1 MRSISIYTIT
11 RNQNLSSLSKLE
23 RQLSDREHF
32 LKIREWE
39 LESMKSLVRRLE
51 AHMDNVYSLRF
62 FYSYQIP
69 RLGKEFD
76 LLQIK
81 EDQIINIELKSGVVS
96 DEAIRKQLMQNRY
109 YLSVLGCAIQ
119 SYTYISSQDRLVRLT
134 NHDHIVDADW
144 KDLCRALQKESDDY
158 RGDIDDLF
166 QAELYLIS
174 PVSEPARF
182 LKKEYFL
189 TSQQRDIQR
198 QILKKLRIG
207 RYGYFCFTGLPGTG
221 KTLLLYDIAMKLSR
235 RQQVLIIHCGNAGSE
250 WKILHERLRRI
261 DFLADDQLTEEV
273 SLEAYS
279 AVLVDE
285 THLLSAEKLQIL
297 LKQYNGHFPLIF
309 SSDSEDAICPDE
321 LGTDTIKLI
330 ENLPEIHM
338 FHLTNRIRT
347 NAELSS
353 FIQNMMHY
361 TGRKTANFYP
371 HVSVVYANDER
382 EAEILL
388 KDYTS
393 QGYQYR
399 PPVCARNHEMEITA
413 VRDTKSLVTVL
424 DDRYYY
430 DKNGYLRSGYS
441 CEGNGS
447 EVRSLFHQLNQAK
460 EELSIIVKQNED
472 VYETLLTLLQ
482 PGRV

>member
-1 MRSISIYTIT
+1 
-11 RNQNLSSLSKLE
+11 
-23 RQLSDREHF
+23 
-32 LKIREWE
+32 
-39 LESMKSLVRRLE
+39 
-51 AHMDNVYSLRF
+51 MDNVYSLRF

-109 YLSVLGCAIQ
+109 YLSVLGCTIQ
-119 SYTYISSQDRLVRLT
+119 SYTYISSHDRLVRLT

-144 KDLCRALQKESDDY
+144 KDLCRALQKEGDDY

-330 ENLPEIHM
+330 ENLPEIQM

-371 HVSVVYANDER
+371 HVSVVYANDEG
-382 EAEILL
+382 EAEMLL
-388 KDYTS
+388 KDYIS

-399 PPVCARNHEMEITA
+399 PPVCTRNHEMEITA
-413 VRDTKSLVTVL
+413 VRDTKCLVTVL

-482 PGRV
+482 PGNLKWQ

>member
-11 RNQNLSSLSKLE
+11 RDQNLSSLSKLE
-23 RQLSDREHF
+23 RQLSGRGYF
-32 LKIREWE
+32 LRIREWE

-81 EDQIINIELKSGVVS
+81 ENQIINIELKSGVVS

-109 YLSVLGCAIQ
+109 YLSVLGCTIQ
-119 SYTYISSQDRLVRLT
+119 SYTYISSQNRLVRLT

-144 KDLCRALQKESDDY
+144 NDLCRALQKESDDY
-158 RGDIDDLF
+158 QGNIDDLF

-174 PVSEPARF
+174 PVLEPARF

-198 QILKKLRIG
+198 QILKKLRTG
-207 RYGYFCFTGLPGTG
+207 RCGYFCFTGLPGTG

-235 RQQVLIIHCGNAGSE
+235 RQKVLIIHCGNAGNE

-261 DFLADDQLTEEV
+261 DFLADDQLTEDV
-273 SLEAYS
+273 SLEPYS

-330 ENLPEIHM
+330 EDLPEIQM

-361 TGRKTANFYP
+361 TGRKISNSYP
-371 HVSVVYANDER
+371 HVSAVYANDDR
-382 EAEILL
+382 ETEVLL
-388 KDYTS
+388 TAYTS

-399 PPVCARNHEMEITA
+399 PPVCARYNETETTA
-413 VRDTKSLVTVL
+413 VRDAERLVIVL
-424 DDRYYY
+424 DDGYYY
-430 DKNGYLRSGYS
+430 DKNGYLRSRYS
-441 CEGNGS
+441 CKGSCS
-447 EVRSLFHQLNQAK
+447 EVRGLFHQLNQAK
-460 EELSIIVKQNED
+460 EELAIIVKQNED

-482 PGRV
+482 PGKA

>member
-1 MRSISIYTIT
+1 MKSISIYALT
-11 RNQNLSSLSKLE
+11 RKQNIEHLQKLE
-23 RQLSDREHF
+23 QQLSGREHM
-32 LKIREWE
+32 LKMKEWE
-39 LESMKSLVRRLE
+39 LESMRALVERLE
-51 AHMDNVYSLRF
+51 LHMQDVSALRL
-62 FYSYQIP
+62 FYSFQIP

-76 LLQIK
+76 LLQIR
-81 EDQIINIELKSGVVS
+81 ENQIINIELKSGAVS
-96 DEAIRKQLMQNRY
+96 EEAIQKQLIQNRY
-109 YLSVLGCAIQ
+109 YLSALGKPN
-119 SYTYISSQDRLVRLT
+119 RLMRLT
-134 NHDHIVDADW
+134 NHDHVIEASW
-144 KDLCRALQKESDDY
+144 NQLCAALQKEGKDY
-158 RGDIDDLF
+158 SGDIENLF
-166 QAELYLIS
+166 RAEWYLFS
-174 PVSEPARF
+174 PLTEPNRF
-182 LKKEYFL
+182 LNKEYFL
-189 TSQQRDIQR
+189 TAQQRDIKR
-198 QILKKLRIG
+198 QILKKICEEQT
-207 RYGYFCFTGLPGTG
+207 GYFSFSGLPGTG

-330 ENLPEIHM
+330 ENLPEIYM

-371 HVSVVYANDER
+371 HVSAVYANDEG
-382 EAEILL
+382 EAEMLL

-399 PPVCARNHEMEITA
+399 PLVCTRYHEMEITA
-413 VRDTKSLVTVL
+413 VRDTKCLVTVL

-430 DKNGYLRSGYS
+430 DKNGYLRSRYS
-441 CEGNGS
+441 CEGKES